1 MRSAAAALIAFPG
14 TLFAHPGHGA
24 LEGHFHGW
32 GPEHAL
38 LFGIVLAVLAFA
50 LGKKYT
56 NW

>member
-50 LGKKYT
+50 LGKK
-56 NW
+56 